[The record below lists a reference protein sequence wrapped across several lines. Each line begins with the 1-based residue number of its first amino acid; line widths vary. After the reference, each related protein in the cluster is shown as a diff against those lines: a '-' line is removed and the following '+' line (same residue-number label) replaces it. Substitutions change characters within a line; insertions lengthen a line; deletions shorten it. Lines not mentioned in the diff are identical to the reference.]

1 MRNKY
6 IFSPRES
13 DVLMKL
19 TEGYVVKEVADELCI
34 SFYTADT
41 HIKNAKKKSG
51 ASNMAQ
57 LIKFF
62 VISNKELFLSMVFVM
77 IQSISIINDIDTE
90 RRVRTGRKTARIS
103 RVLRTNKAII

>member
-1 MRNKY
+1 MGDNY

-41 HIKNAKKKSG
+41 HIKNAKKRSG

-57 LIKFF
+57 LIRFF
-62 VISNKELFLSMVFVM
+62 VISNKELFLSVVFIM
-77 IQSISIINDIDTE
+77 IQGISILNNIDTE
-90 RRVRTGRKTARIS
+90 RRIKTGRKTARIS